1 MKLDVK
7 KILLPNLP
15 YVFIFWFFNRVA
27 EGCRLAEG
35 ADMVTKAMGAVSGLG
50 ALISKTRC
58 PASTPA
64 TCCLAL
70 PAQSLSGP
78 WFISRRKTP
87 RNTATE
93 LSMVRRVGEIPTILS
108 LSSIPNSTR
117 TFS

>member
-50 ALISKTRC
+50 TLISKN
-58 PASTPA
+58 P
-64 TCCLAL
+64 L
-70 PAQSLSGP
+70 PS
-78 WFISRRKTP
+78 FHP
-87 RNTATE
+87 RDTE

>member
-50 ALISKTRC
+50 TLISKNPLPSFHPRDLLFG
-58 PASTPA
+58 AA
-64 TCCLAL
+64 GAVIIRAVVYFKAKNAKKYRHGVEYGFGAL
-70 PAQSLSGP
+70 GK
-78 WFISRRKTP
+78 FRRY
-87 RNTATE
+87 
-93 LSMVRRVGEIPTILS
+93 
-108 LSSIPNSTR
+108 
-117 TFS
+117 

>member
-50 ALISKTRC
+50 TLISKN
-58 PASTPA
+58 P
-64 TCCLAL
+64 L
-70 PAQSLSGP
+70 PSFHP
-78 WFISRRKTP
+78 RDRRSHYPGRGLFQGEK
-87 RNTATE
+87 RQ
-93 LSMVRRVGEIPTILS
+93 EIPPRS
-108 LSSIPNSTR
+108 
-117 TFS
+117 

>member
-50 ALISKTRC
+50 TLISKKPAAQLPPPRPAVWRC
-58 PASTPA
+58 
-64 TCCLAL
+64 
-70 PAQSLSGP
+70 
-78 WFISRRKTP
+78 RRGHYPGRGLFQGEK
-87 RNTATE
+87 RQ
-93 LSMVRRVGEIPTILS
+93 EIPPRS
-108 LSSIPNSTR
+108 
-117 TFS
+117 